1 MSRSFVCS
9 YHYKIIRK
17 GDRDREKSQGEPVFE
32 RTKMRLL
39 QEQQMYEYTIPVIER
54 AKKYLGSLTNV
65 FDM

>member
-17 GDRDREKSQGEPVFE
+17 GDRDREKSQGEQVFE

-39 QEQQMYEYTIPVIER
+39 QEQKMHEYTIPVIER
-54 AKKYLGSLTNV
+54 ARNIWGV
-65 FDM
+65 